1 VSTTNQP
8 ARMPVLSPDL
18 AIRASLSQYRAQPPA
33 IRAFVRAR
41 HLLAPLARVLAE
53 LPEQGRLLDVG
64 CGHGVFSNAL
74 ALGSRERDVL
84 GIDPSPA
91 KIAVARASGAG
102 IPNVRYLQG
111 IVQDLPERG
120 FDAISILDV
129 LYLLPVPE
137 KLDILRACRERIAPD
152 GVLVVKT
159 NDTRPT
165 WKYRVARLQE
175 QLMTGLGLTMGHGL
189 YFLSREQNAAILEL
203 AGFRP
208 STVVIPSRLPY
219 PHVMFV
225 SRPA

>member
-1 VSTTNQP
+1 
-8 ARMPVLSPDL
+8 MPVLSPDL
-18 AIRASLSQYRAQPPA
+18 AIRAALSQYRAQPRA

-53 LPEQGRLLDVG
+53 LPERGRLLDVG
-64 CGHGVFSNAL
+64 CGHGLFANAL
-74 ALGSRERDVL
+74 ALGSPARDVL
-84 GIDPSPA
+84 GIDPSST

-111 IVQDLPERG
+111 IVQDLPERE

-137 KLDILRACRERIAPD
+137 KLAVLRACRERIAPD

-175 QLMTGLGLTMGHGL
+175 QLMTGFGLTMGHGL
-189 YFLSREQNAAILEL
+189 HFLSREQNAALLEL

-208 STVVIPSRLPY
+208 NTVVIPSWLPY

-225 SRPA
+225 SRPT